1 MSSNIVDTPTPGNA
15 ENVTAPVESPLPE
28 KLQGKSELELA
39 QMYTELER
47 KLGHQSNELGQ
58 LRNMLNESTS
68 ANAPPAEELNFYDDP
83 EAAIEQR
90 LAPLTQQIT
99 DLRVENTRQKLL
111 NKHPDFEQTVAATAF
126 QNWVAESPAR
136 VRMFQ
141 EANQGGF
148 DSANELLTTW
158 GQVNTASKQ
167 TETKAKEAVKRDRKI
182 RAATTESG
190 SANLPPGKTFNA
202 ADLREL
208 RQKNPERYR
217 AMEPQIRQ
225 AYAEGRVTR

>member
-15 ENVTAPVESPLPE
+15 ENVTANVESPLPE
-28 KLQGKSELELA
+28 KLQGKSELEIA
-39 QMYTELER
+39 QMYTELEK

-68 ANAPPAEELNFYDDP
+68 ANAPPTEEVDFYSDP
-83 EAAIEQR
+83 EAALEQR
-90 LAPLTQQIT
+90 LAPLAQQIT

-111 NKHPDFEQTVAATAF
+111 NRHPDFETTVAATDF

-136 VRMFQ
+136 VRMFR
-141 EANQGGF
+141 EANNGTF

-167 TETKAKEAVKRDRKI
+167 TETKAKEAVTRDRKL

-190 SANLPPGKTFNA
+190 AANLPPGKIYNA
-202 ADLREL
+202 ADLQEL

-217 AMEPQIRQ
+217 AMEPEIRK
-225 AYAEGRVTR
+225 AYAEKRVRR